1 MYLCI
6 YVQKILLNNYNY
18 LKIFIQPRKVDI
30 EVEVEVLEVEVEG
43 MYYYKT
49 RENVLLDIESYEI
62 VGMLKKD
69 KIEKYF

>member
-1 MYLCI
+1 M
-6 YVQKILLNNYNY
+6 
-18 LKIFIQPRKVDI
+18 
-30 EVEVEVLEVEVEG
+30 EVLEVEVEG